1 MRHNATDPGKG
12 GSSVSATEPTT
23 APKVTF
29 AVIGPGKCGTTWV
42 YEVLA
47 AHPEVCMASAKE
59 TMFFDQNFE
68 RGVEWYHRLFPDV
81 AGAKATGEVSNT
93 YIGSPA
99 APARMAAY
107 NPALQLVTSLRNPV
121 DRAFSHY
128 LFLLRNDRFRGSFEE
143 LLERRQPDVL
153 EQGRYGSHLS
163 RYLALFPRDQ
173 LLVLAFDDLVRD
185 AAGYARTLLEF
196 LHVDPAH
203 VPSVADKRV
212 LSASRPRS
220 RFAARTVKKAAVS
233 VRRAGVPQLVTR
245 VKRSTAVT
253 RLLYRPYADGDRP
266 RLAEPTR
273 RRLEEWY
280 ADDIALLGE
289 RTGRDWSA
297 LWFGR
302 S

>member
-1 MRHNATDPGKG
+1 MMPT
-12 GSSVSATEPTT
+12 SSPQTPPRDRAVT
-23 APKVTF
+23 PKVTF
-29 AVIGPGKCGTTWV
+29 AVIGPGKSGTTWV

-59 TMFFDQNFE
+59 TTYFDQNFD
-68 RGVEWYHRLFPDV
+68 RGVEWYHRLFPD
-81 AGAKATGEVSNT
+81 GAARGATVTGEVSNT
-93 YIGSPA
+93 YIGSPE

-107 NPALQLVTSLRNPV
+107 NPALQLVASLRNPV

-143 LLERRQPDVL
+143 LMECRQPDVF

-163 RYLALFPRDQ
+163 RYLAHFPREQ

-185 AAGYARTLLEF
+185 AAGYARTLSEF
-196 LHVDPAH
+196 LRVDPTH
-203 VPSVADKRV
+203 IPPVAGQRV
-212 LSASRPRS
+212 LSASRPRN
-220 RFAARTVKKAAVS
+220 RLAARTVKRAAVT

-245 VKRSTAVT
+245 VKRSGAVT
-253 RLLYRPYADGDRP
+253 RMLYRPYGDDDRA

-280 ADDIALLGE
+280 ADDVALLGE
-289 RTGRDWSA
+289 LTGRDWA
-297 LWFGR
+297 GLWFPR
-302 S
+302 R

>member
-1 MRHNATDPGKG
+1 MAAN
-12 GSSVSATEPTT
+12 EPAT

-29 AVIGPGKCGTTWV
+29 AVIGPGKGGTTWI

-59 TMFFDQNFE
+59 TMFFDQNFD
-68 RGVEWYHRLFPDV
+68 RGVEWYHRLFPD
-81 AGAKATGEVSNT
+81 APDATATGEVSNT
-93 YIGSPA
+93 YIGSPV

-107 NPALQLVTSLRNPV
+107 NPALQLVASLRNPV

-143 LLERRQPDVL
+143 VVERRQPDVL

-163 RYLALFPRDQ
+163 RYLARFPREQ

-185 AAGYARTLLEF
+185 AAGYARNLLEF
-196 LHVDPAH
+196 LQVDPSH
-203 VPSVADKRV
+203 IPPVAGQRV

-220 RFAARTVKKAAVS
+220 RLAARTVKKAAVT

-245 VKRSTAVT
+245 VKRSPAVS
-253 RLLYRPYADGDRP
+253 RALYRPYAEAERP

-273 RRLEEWY
+273 RRLEDWY
-280 ADDIALLGE
+280 ADDVARLGE
-289 RTGRDWSA
+289 LTGRDWA
-297 LWFGR
+297 TLWFSR
-302 S
+302 V